1 METLKA
7 LSLFFKIPEIGK
19 VKTRLAREVGEERAL
34 WIYEELLKE
43 VVKTCE
49 TFSEE
54 NSVSLFAFY
63 HGSQFETL
71 SQFFN
76 FSSKWRFFPQVGKN
90 LGERLKR
97 AGELL
102 LSLGFEKVV
111 FLGGDS
117 PLIDK
122 LYLKSAFDVLEKF
135 PLVIG
140 PSRDGGYVL
149 IGFNSS
155 MKGRL
160 SELFDALPFERES
173 LLQETLKRFS
183 EKEYLLLKTFFDI
196 DTLRDFEDYLKTEKG
211 ILTNLTFR
219 LDLRKKQI

>member
-7 LSLFFKIPEIGK
+7 LSLFFKIPEFGK
-19 VKTRLAREVGEERAL
+19 VKTRLAKEVGEERAL

-49 TFSEE
+49 AFSEE
-54 NSVSLFAFY
+54 NEVFLFAFY
-63 HGSQFETL
+63 HGSQFEKL
-71 SQFFN
+71 SQVFN
-76 FSSKWRFFPQVGKN
+76 FSSKWRFLPQVGKD

-102 LSLGFEKVV
+102 LSLGFKKMI

-117 PLIDK
+117 PLVDK
-122 LYLKSAFDVLEKF
+122 PYLRSAFDILEKF

-160 SELFDALPFERES
+160 NELFDDLPFGGEN

-183 EKEYLLLKTFFDI
+183 EKEFFLLKTLFDI
-196 DTLRDFEDYLKTEKG
+196 DTLRDFKDYLKSEKG
-211 ILTNLTFR
+211 ILTNQTFR
-219 LDLRKKQI
+219 LNLRKKLI

>member
-1 METLKA
+1 METLKV
-7 LSLFFKIPEIGK
+7 LSLFFKIPEFGK
-19 VKTRLAREVGEERAL
+19 VKTRLAKEVGEERAL

-43 VVKTCE
+43 VIKTCE
-49 TFSEE
+49 AFSEE
-54 NSVSLFAFY
+54 NEVFLFAFY
-63 HGSQFETL
+63 HGSQFEKL

-76 FSSKWRFFPQVGKN
+76 FSYKWRLFPQVGKN
-90 LGERLKR
+90 LGERLRR

-102 LSLGFEKVV
+102 FSLGFEKIV

-122 LYLKSAFDVLEKF
+122 PYLKSAFDALEKF

-160 SELFDALPFERES
+160 NELFDDLPFGGES

-183 EKEYLLLKTFFDI
+183 KKEYLLLKPLFDI
-196 DTLRDFEDYLKTEKG
+196 DTLRDFRDYL
-211 ILTNLTFR
+211 NL
-219 LDLRKKQI
+219 KKVS

>member
-1 METLKA
+1 METLKV
-7 LSLFFKIPEIGK
+7 LSLFFKIPEFGK
-19 VKTRLAREVGEERAL
+19 VKTRLANEVGEEGAL
-34 WIYEELLKE
+34 KIYEELLKE

-49 TFSEE
+49 AFSEE
-54 NSVSLFAFY
+54 NEVILFAFY
-63 HGSQFETL
+63 YGSQFEKL

-76 FSSKWRFFPQVGKN
+76 FSSKWRFLPQVGKN
-90 LGERLKR
+90 FGERLKR

-102 LSLGFEKVV
+102 LSLGFERIV

-117 PLIDK
+117 PLVDK
-122 LYLKSAFDVLEKF
+122 SYLKSAFDALEKF

-160 SELFDALPFERES
+160 SELFDDLPFGGEH

-183 EKEYLLLKTFFDI
+183 EKEFFLLKPLFDI
-196 DTLRDFEDYLKTEKG
+196 DTLRDFKDYLKSKKG
-211 ILTNLTFR
+211 ILTNPIFR
-219 LDLRKKQI
+219 LNLRKKLI